1 MALNDGVICADGNG
15 VLTFWNAG
23 AESIFGYTAN
33 EAVGRPL
40 ADLYRNDRD
49 TPFKLPASEQI
60 GKIGTFERLFE
71 IIGVRKDGQPFPL
84 QVSLSAWQTGDSTQ
98 YGAVLR
104 DISGQ
109 KKEQERMRYLA
120 MHDTLTG
127 LANRASVTERLS
139 RALCPAQAPAEVG
152 LVLIDLA
159 NFKEIND
166 TFGQRVGDEVLRQVA
181 VRLTAMAVPG
191 ALVGRLGGDDFAI
204 IVEDSNA
211 AIEAPRLAKVIT
223 EILKQ
228 SPIVVDGRSILLAA
242 TVGVAIAQSNQHTA
256 DDLLVNADLALDAG
270 KQVARGSYCVYSPSL
285 REAHDQRRTLEAEL
299 RRAIDRKEFELFYQ
313 PQVRLS
319 DRALVGVEALIRWNH
334 PTRGLLAPGQFLDVL
349 EATPMA
355 STVGAWVMESACA
368 QAKLWQRQGNALRMG
383 VNISPSQFRLSLPE
397 VVQQVLVQTGLPAF
411 LLELEITE
419 KILLRTDSA
428 TEQLLGQIR
437 EMGVGLAFDDFG
449 TGYASLTHLK
459 RTPLSRLKIDR
470 SFVRDLA
477 TDADSAAI
485 VSAIAGLGKRLG
497 LSIIAEGVE
506 EAFILKLLGEMGC
519 DEAQGYLFGKPMPAA
534 DFSRLLA
541 ADLGPGMHLQASAA

>member
-1 MALNDGVICADGNG
+1 
-15 VLTFWNAG
+15 
-23 AESIFGYTAN
+23 
-33 EAVGRPL
+33 
-40 ADLYRNDRD
+40 
-49 TPFKLPASEQI
+49 
-60 GKIGTFERLFE
+60 
-71 IIGVRKDGQPFPL
+71 
-84 QVSLSAWQTGDSTQ
+84 
-98 YGAVLR
+98 
-104 DISGQ
+104 
-109 KKEQERMRYLA
+109 
-120 MHDTLTG
+120 
-127 LANRASVTERLS
+127 
-139 RALCPAQAPAEVG
+139 
-152 LVLIDLA
+152 
-159 NFKEIND
+159 
-166 TFGQRVGDEVLRQVA
+166 
-181 VRLTAMAVPG
+181 
-191 ALVGRLGGDDFAI
+191 
-204 IVEDSNA
+204 
-211 AIEAPRLAKVIT
+211 
-223 EILKQ
+223 
-228 SPIVVDGRSILLAA
+228 
-242 TVGVAIAQSNQHTA
+242 
-256 DDLLVNADLALDAG
+256 
-270 KQVARGSYCVYSPSL
+270 
-285 REAHDQRRTLEAEL
+285 
-299 RRAIDRKEFELFYQ
+299 
-313 PQVRLS
+313 
-319 DRALVGVEALIRWNH
+319 
-334 PTRGLLAPGQFLDVL
+334 
-349 EATPMA
+349 MA

-534 DFSRLLA
+534 EFSRLLA
-541 ADLGPGMHLQASAA
+541 ADAGPGMHLQASAA